1 MSQHADLL
9 TQLRD
14 LPDHELLQALDRT
27 RDELFRLHLGKHTN
41 QVPSTAALRA
51 KRREVA
57 TILTILRARD
67 LDFEAQGQK
76 RKES

>member
-1 MSQHADLL
+1 MISPITSCSRPWTGPA
-9 TQLRD
+9 
-14 LPDHELLQALDRT
+14 
-27 RDELFRLHLGKHTN
+27 DELFRLNLGKHTN

-67 LDFEAQGQK
+67 LDLEAQGQK